1 MSSLNVI
8 FRCILLGA
16 LLGVLT
22 ACSPILSN
30 QGYMPPEDA
39 LEQIVVG
46 IDTRTSVEETIGSPG
61 ASGATRNG
69 SYYYIRSRLRTT
81 LFFAPEVVER
91 EVLAISFDSSDVV
104 ANVERFGLEDGR
116 VVRLQARVTES
127 GLTDKTFLRQL
138 LGNLGRIGPT

>member
-1 MSSLNVI
+1 
-8 FRCILLGA
+8 
-16 LLGVLT
+16 
-22 ACSPILSN
+22 
-30 QGYMPPEDA
+30 MPPEDA